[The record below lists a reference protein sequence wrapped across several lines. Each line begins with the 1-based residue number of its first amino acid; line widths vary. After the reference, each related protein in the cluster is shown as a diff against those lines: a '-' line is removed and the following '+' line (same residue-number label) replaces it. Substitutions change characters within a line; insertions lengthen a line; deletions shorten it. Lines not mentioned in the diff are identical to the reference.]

1 MYINRLIFSVEL
13 ILILDSSFSV
23 SSFSSLI
30 QLPYRNMY
38 TMTVKN
44 LHTYSP
50 NDSSRL
56 TILSMK
62 GRPPPEKREL
72 STLWTSENY
81 GPLTDPTSKWAI
93 RAENLFSKEIKFLDL
108 IRDWNPIP
116 TYRPDDFLF
125 ICIEN
130 LFAYNWIYSKI
141 IDRIKESR
149 RAWLSALSC
158 TQVNWKTGFRGEK
171 ANEQMSSK
179 AIPHNFPQAF
189 FRLFVSFQNRLFL
202 INLLRNP
209 VLNLFELSNGEIP
222 TYLSLVYLDSIV
234 SKQAFI

>member
-30 QLPYRNMY
+30 HLPYRNMY

-44 LHTYSP
+44 LHTYLP

-81 GPLTDPTSKWAI
+81 GPLTEPYQQVSDTGREFIFQGNKVLGFNSWLKPHT
-93 RAENLFSKEIKFLDL
+93 NLQTWRFFIYLYRKFVCL
-108 IRDWNPIP
+108 
-116 TYRPDDFLF
+116 
-125 ICIEN
+125 
-130 LFAYNWIYSKI
+130 
-141 IDRIKESR
+141 
-149 RAWLSALSC
+149 
-158 TQVNWKTGFRGEK
+158 Q
-171 ANEQMSSK
+171 
-179 AIPHNFPQAF
+179 
-189 FRLFVSFQNRLFL
+189 
-202 INLLRNP
+202 
-209 VLNLFELSNGEIP
+209 LNLFQNNW
-222 TYLSLVYLDSIV
+222 
-234 SKQAFI
+234 